1 MHVKWSVRSWHLN
14 HVRNRRTSF
23 ASRVNLKVPGWFSH
37 LNALLNR
44 KLLMFLLCLSERSG
58 GNSTFI
64 NSIINLY
71 LGSSQIIDC
80 HQPIPLFLQYW
91 TDFRLSWNKTEY
103 EGISQLILNPERA
116 WLPDVMLINRSES
129 YNFLANIICLANL
142 VEFQIKSALLISC
155 WLEIFRKQ

>member
-1 MHVKWSVRSWHLN
+1 
-14 HVRNRRTSF
+14 
-23 ASRVNLKVPGWFSH
+23 
-37 LNALLNR
+37 
-44 KLLMFLLCLSERSG
+44 MFLLCLSERSG
-58 GNSTFI
+58 GNSIFI

-103 EGISQLILNPERA
+103 DGISQLILNPDRA

-129 YNFLANIICLANL
+129 YNFLANTIFFC
-142 VEFQIKSALLISC
+142 EFGGISNKKRTFDFLLTGNISN
-155 WLEIFRKQ
+155 